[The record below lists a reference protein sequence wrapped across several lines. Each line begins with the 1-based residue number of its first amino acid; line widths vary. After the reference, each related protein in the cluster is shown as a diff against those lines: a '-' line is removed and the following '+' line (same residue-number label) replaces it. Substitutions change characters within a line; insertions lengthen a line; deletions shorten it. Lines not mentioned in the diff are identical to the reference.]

1 MSIFQ
6 VHNPVIGVPGV
17 VLHCASGVVVPLSRS
32 GVKTNNRVLVKVR
45 ATREFDVEDELVSVQ
60 DLSREHMGQDEDR
73 VSRVFVHNSA
83 AINRP

>member
-17 VLHCASGVVVPLSRS
+17 VLHRASGVVVPLNSR
-32 GVKTNNRVLVKVR
+32 GKTNNRVLVKVR